1 MGSPRVGGLSG
12 GHDGSEAGE
21 LRAWPRRGQA
31 RHRSRAAKPGGA
43 PLVCGEPRPLGADLG
58 QAARRVHALD
68 AARRDRHDPRD
79 RFQLRAGALA
89 GRVVLPRDA
98 RTVRRRRPARRG
110 LSEEGGHA
118 RSSLH
123 ARPRRAGALLHRA
136 APVCR
141 GAHRADAGHRRA
153 RAQLSSRLG
162 PSPQAA
168 RRAPSRRDPL
178 PVTAGTTGTAG
189 DRVDVLVIG
198 AGAAVAWRL
207 ASAGIRVVC
216 LEQGDWVEPGAYPH
230 WRDDWELHRH
240 TDWSAE
246 PNVRRLAQDYPVND
260 EASPIS
266 PLMFNAVG
274 GSTIHWS
281 AHFPRFRPSDFR
293 VKSLDGVADDW
304 PVDYAALEPY
314 FDLNDRMMGVAGM
327 TGDPAYPP
335 KPARQTPPIPLDT
348 LGVTIA
354 RGFDRLGWHWW
365 PSDSAIL
372 TRDYDGRRACV
383 NCGPCDLGCPTGA
396 KASTDVTYWPKALA
410 LGARLETRARVREI
424 TLGPNGLADGVLY
437 YDRDGQLRE
446 RKAGAVVLA
455 ANGIGTPRLLLNS
468 RSSRF
473 PQGLGNRHGLVGR
486 NLMFHPYAMVRG
498 EFPEPL
504 GGHRG
509 PIGCAI
515 VSQEFYETDRARG
528 FVRGYSF
535 QVARGLSPI
544 ASANGGLN

>member
-1 MGSPRVGGLSG
+1 MGPSGVGGLPRALDG
-12 GHDGSEAGE
+12 GEAGE
-21 LRAWPRRGQA
+21 LRARPRRRQA

-43 PLVCGEPRPLGADLG
+43 PLVRSEPRPLGAHLG

-68 AARRDRHDPRD
+68 PARRDRHDSRD
-79 RFQLRAGALA
+79 RFQPRPRAVA
-89 GRVVLPRDA
+89 GRILLSRDA
-98 RTVRRRRPARRG
+98 RAVRRRRPAPRG
-110 LSEEGGHA
+110 LPEEGGRA
-118 RSSLH
+118 RPPLH
-123 ARPRRAGALLHRA
+123 ARPPRAGPLPHRA
-136 APVCR
+136 APVRR

-153 RAQLSSRLG
+153 SARLSGRLG

-178 PVTAGTTGTAG
+178 PVTAGPVGAAG

-198 AGAAVAWRL
+198 AGAAGAAVAWRL

-216 LEQGDWVEPGAYPH
+216 LEQGDWIEPRAYPH

-240 TDWSAE
+240 TAWSPE

-314 FDLNDRMMGVAGM
+314 FYLNDRMMGVAGM

-335 KPARQTPPIPLDT
+335 KSARQAPPIPLDT
-348 LGVTIA
+348 LGVTMA
-354 RGFDRLGWHWW
+354 RGLHRVCVHWW
-365 PSDSAIL
+365 PPDSAIL

-383 NCGPCDLGCPTGA
+383 NCGPCDLGCPIGA
-396 KASTDVTYWPKALA
+396 KASAAVTYWPKAIA
-410 LGARLETRARVREI
+410 AGARLMTRARVREI
-424 TLGPNGLADGVLY
+424 TLGPDGLVDGAIY
-437 YDRDGQLRE
+437 YDRDGRE
-446 RKAGAVVLA
+446 RRQPASAVVLA
-455 ANGIGTPRLLLNS
+455 
-468 RSSRF
+468 
-473 PQGLGNRHGLVGR
+473 
-486 NLMFHPYAMVRG
+486 
-498 EFPEPL
+498 
-504 GGHRG
+504 
-509 PIGCAI
+509 
-515 VSQEFYETDRARG
+515 
-528 FVRGYSF
+528 
-535 QVARGLSPI
+535 
-544 ASANGGLN
+544 